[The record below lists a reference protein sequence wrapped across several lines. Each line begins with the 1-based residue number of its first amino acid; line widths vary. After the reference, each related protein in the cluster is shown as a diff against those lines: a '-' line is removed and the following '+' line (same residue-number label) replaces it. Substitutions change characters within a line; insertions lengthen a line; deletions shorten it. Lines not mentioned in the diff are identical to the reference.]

1 MKFKNYINDVIGFL
15 GINAMLALIVLG
27 IMLYIEIGLLVIL
40 FILILWFLPLL
51 SYMILDYLKYV
62 KYFKEIEVLLD
73 SLDKIYL
80 LPEVVEEQYFFVGQK
95 LNEILKITSR
105 DMHENINQYKN
116 IEKEY
121 REYINI
127 WVHEIKTPIA
137 SSKLIIE
144 NNWNETTKKIDIEM
158 DKIDSYVEQ
167 VLYYAKSENVNKDY
181 IIKKTNLREIIIN
194 VIQRNSRDFIN
205 KNIKVNLGSID
216 NVVYTDS
223 KWIEFI
229 INQLISNS
237 IKYVEKN
244 DGEIKIATQRIN
256 NSVSLTII
264 DNGIGIIDKD
274 IHRVFENGFTG
285 ENGRLYA
292 KSTGIGLYLS
302 RNLANKLGI
311 KLLLSSTQ
319 GLGTKV
325 TIVFPLDD
333 KEYNY
338 Y

>member
-1 MKFKNYINDVIGFL
+1 MKFKNYLNDVIGFL
-15 GINAMLALIVLG
+15 GINAMVALIVLG
-27 IMLYIEIGLLVIL
+27 IMFYIKINPLVIL
-40 FILILWFLPLL
+40 LILILWFLPLL
-51 SYMILDYLKYV
+51 SYMIIDYLKYV
-62 KYFKEIEVLLD
+62 KYFKEIENLLD
-73 SLDKIYL
+73 TLDKVYL
-80 LPEVVEEQYFFVGQK
+80 LPEVIEDQPFFISQK
-95 LNEILKITSR
+95 LNDILKIISR

-144 NNWNETTKKIDIEM
+144 NDWNKTTKKIDIEM
-158 DKIDSYVEQ
+158 KKIDSYVEQ
-167 VLYYAKSENVNKDY
+167 VLYYSKSENLSKDY
-181 IIKKTNLREIIIN
+181 IIKRINLRNIILS

-205 KNIKVNLGSID
+205 KSIKVNLGPI
-216 NVVYTDS
+216 NNYVYTDS

-229 INQLISNS
+229 INQLINNS
-237 IKYVEKN
+237 IKYTN
-244 DGEIKIATQRIN
+244 RDDGEIKIATHRMK
-256 NSVSLTII
+256 NSICLTII
-264 DNGIGIIDKD
+264 DNGVGIIDKD

-302 RNLANKLGI
+302 QNLANKLGL
-311 KLLLSSTQ
+311 KLLLSSTE
-319 GLGTKV
+319 GLGTKA
-325 TIVFPLDD
+325 TIIFPLDD